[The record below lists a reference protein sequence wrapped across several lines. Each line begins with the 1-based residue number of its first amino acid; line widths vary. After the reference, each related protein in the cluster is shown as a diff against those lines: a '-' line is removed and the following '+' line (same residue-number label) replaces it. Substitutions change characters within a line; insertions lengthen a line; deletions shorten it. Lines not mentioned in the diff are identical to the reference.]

1 MFKNCYFSK
10 RRRHK
15 KGFDGTDMGFL
26 CMSLVFIVII
36 GAFYVLVNV
45 FNRNRRQIAHSRS
58 CHPLIESAL
67 QKRMLLSLQ
76 YANLKGEGQ

>member
-1 MFKNCYFSK
+1 
-10 RRRHK
+10 
-15 KGFDGTDMGFL
+15 MGFL

-45 FNRNRRQIAHSRS
+45 FNRNRRQMAHSRS